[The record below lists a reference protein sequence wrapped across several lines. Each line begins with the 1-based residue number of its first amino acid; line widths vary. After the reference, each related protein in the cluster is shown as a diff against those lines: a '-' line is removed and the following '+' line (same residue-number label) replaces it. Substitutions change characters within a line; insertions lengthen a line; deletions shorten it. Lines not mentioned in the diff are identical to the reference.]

1 MISLTLRN
9 NAVEDWSYLNINQ
22 ELLQSRYEW
31 INIYLPEVEL
41 KYPWAVRNDILRLF
55 FLCISFESKSEVL
68 SVLKDELNL
77 SLNETHR
84 ELINFI
90 CYSSVHEKNNLD
102 SIIEISDNQI
112 LLNFIYETLER
123 ALLWY
128 IPDPSWKSDFYC
140 ILEVSKALIEQPI
153 LENLLLDESINPK
166 GVQFNSVDEHT
177 HVFYKFQDLCLQLES
192 GRISYDLK
200 TLAIQAH
207 DALIQSIRL
216 RLEFNISSLNEIRF
230 DEKIDSIIVNETEWC
245 TTRLMKNIKTQQT

>member
-1 MISLTLRN
+1 MISLILRN
-9 NAVEDWSYLNINQ
+9 NAVEDWCYLNINQ
-22 ELLQSRYEW
+22 ELLQGRYEW
-31 INIYLPEVEL
+31 INIDLPEVEL

-77 SLNETHR
+77 SLNETHM
-84 ELINFI
+84 ELINFM
-90 CYSSVHEKNNLD
+90 CYSSSHEKNNLD

-128 IPDPSWKSDFYC
+128 IPDPSWGSDFYY
-140 ILEVSKALIEQPI
+140 ILEVSKALIERPI
-153 LENLLLDESINPK
+153 LENLLLDESIKAK
-166 GVQFNSVDEHT
+166 GVEFNSIDEHT

-192 GRISYDLK
+192 GRISYDIK

-207 DALIQSIRL
+207 GALIQSIRL

-230 DEKIDSIIVNETEWC
+230 DEKVDSIIEKETQWC
-245 TTRLMKNIKTQQT
+245 ISILRKSDKT